1 MNNVTKTVLINDL
14 TNFPIE
20 YTLGAAQAT
29 STAAAG
35 DNLFIGGF
43 LGYTSTGI
51 PFSKVTRVSGTRA
64 KVGTKHKVNI
74 TAATAAEIVVA
85 GVIPANTK
93 VYLTFNVVDTHW
105 EAQYQTKRMTNFR
118 QRPFE
123 INITTGET
131 AATFLAKM
139 VNTITYTYRARGV
152 KNPNFTVAPTSGATV
167 SGTYNDGTTFSAIL
181 ASALT
186 QPVRFYT
193 SISDVDFET
202 LTAYQYFEKFAIT
215 GADNQASQYVTTFA
229 PTTTVAQSAGVGTY
243 DELFAKRTLLGMNW
257 QNGWASQNKGEQAEI
272 PIAGNLYTEFAVTMS
287 MDRKDFHNYFPNS
300 TNEEETLVIWINQS
314 IPTLETQID
323 LLADYFDRATAT
335 EIWNAV
341 VGGTYTNGCT
351 LAQFKTNA

>member
-1 MNNVTKTVLINDL
+1 MFNVTKTLVINDL
-14 TNFPIE
+14 TNFPID
-20 YTLGAAQAT
+20 YTLGTTQAT
-29 STAAAG
+29 STALLG
-35 DNLFIGGF
+35 DNLFIGGL

-51 PFSKVTRVSGTRA
+51 PYTKVSRVVGTRA
-64 KVGTKHKVNI
+64 KAGTTHKVNV
-74 TAATAAEIVVA
+74 TAATASEITVT
-85 GVIPANTK
+85 GTIPANTK

-105 EAQYQTKRMTNFR
+105 EAMYQTKRLTNFR

-152 KNPNFTVAPTSGATV
+152 KNPNFTVAPVSGATV
-167 SGTYNDGTTFSAIL
+167 SGTYNDGTTFSGIL

-186 QPVRFYT
+186 QPVRSYT

-202 LTAYQYFEKFAIT
+202 LTSYQYFEKFAVT
-215 GADNQASQYVTTFA
+215 GVDNQASAYVTVFA
-229 PTTTVAQSAGVGTY
+229 PTTTQVQAAGMGTY
-243 DELFAKRTLLGMNW
+243 DELFAKRTLLGMDW
-257 QNGWASQNKGEQAEI
+257 ANGWASQNKGEQAQI
-272 PIAGNLYTEFAVTMS
+272 PIRGNLYTEFAITMT

-300 TNEEETLVIWINQS
+300 TSDEETLVIWVNQ
-314 IPTLETQID
+314 TALETSISS
-323 LLADYFDRATAT
+323 LADYFDRSSGS

-341 VGGTYTNGCT
+341 VGGTYTNNVT